1 MPVTLVL
8 STFSK
13 PSGGKSSIGA
23 AQVAPALLTRMS
35 RRGDHS
41 RTSAASARAP
51 SALDTSA
58 AIAWTSPNAES
69 CSAVACSGSALR
81 EEMQTRAPATSSPRA
96 IISPIPRD
104 PPVTRAV
111 LPATENRSLRFVVG
125 SSLGM
130 GLLFGRWT
138 DGRAP
143 GRYRPA
149 HWIGEGPASGATWRL
164 RHPLGSNH
172 ASPLGPRPIAGGRG
186 LDQRAGPA
194 QHDRPCPPGGPPRLS
209 PLLGGRASRRPDA
222 RGGQP

>member
-58 AIAWTSPNAES
+58 AIAWTSPKADS

-81 EEMQTRAPATSSPRA
+81 EERHTRAPATSSPRA

-104 PPVTRAV
+104 PPVTSAV
-111 LPATENRSLRFVVG
+111 LPARENRSLRFVVG
-125 SSLGM
+125 SSLRIGTPVRRV
-130 GLLFGRWT
+130 GGRSGT
-138 DGRAP
+138 GTLPISDQ
-143 GRYRPA
+143 
-149 HWIGEGPASGATWRL
+149 IGEGPASGGHLA
-164 RHPLGSNH
+164 
-172 ASPLGPRPIAGGRG
+172 ASGTLY
-186 LDQRAGPA
+186 
-194 QHDRPCPPGGPPRLS
+194 
-209 PLLGGRASRRPDA
+209 
-222 RGGQP
+222 